1 MAGSPP
7 PPPPPPL
14 SGQWRAYA
22 LLALVMLLWAGNS
35 IVGRAVRADIP
46 PFTLALGRW
55 LIATLVVLPFA
66 LPNLRKDWRAARAGW
81 WWILVL
87 GFFGIVC
94 FNALIYS
101 GLHYTTATNALL
113 LQASIPAGV
122 LALDR
127 MLHGTRAKPIQLAG
141 VALSTL
147 GVLAIVLR
155 GDLASLARLQF
166 GRGDMLVLGGVV
178 AWSFYTVL
186 LRRRPDIS
194 GTSFLLLIF
203 ALGALVMAP
212 LSAFELAHGAS
223 VHWSWSVVAAYGYVG
238 LFPSVVAYI
247 IYNAA
252 TAKLGAGR
260 AGQAITL
267 MPLFGALLSVV
278 LLGEQLARYHVVG
291 MALILAG
298 IVLSA
303 LALRH
308 GDNRKSRVAPQPV
321 ES

>member
-1 MAGSPP
+1 
-7 PPPPPPL
+7 
-14 SGQWRAYA
+14 
-22 LLALVMLLWAGNS
+22 MLLWAGNS

-46 PFTLALGRW
+46 PFTLAFGRW
-55 LIATLVVLPFA
+55 LIATLVVLPFGLPSLMKDRRVA
-66 LPNLRKDWRAARAGW
+66 LAGW
-81 WWILVL
+81 PWIVVL

-94 FNALIYS
+94 FNALVYS

-127 MLHGTRAKPIQLAG
+127 LFHGTRAKPIQLAG

-147 GVLAIVLR
+147 GVAAIVAR

-166 GRGDMLVLGGVV
+166 GLGDMLVLGGVV
-178 AWSFYTVL
+178 AWSLYTVL
-186 LRRRPDIS
+186 LRRRPALS

-203 ALGALVMAP
+203 GLGTVLMAP
-212 LSAFELAHGAS
+212 LSAFELARGAS
-223 VHWSWSVVAAYGYVG
+223 VHWSWPIVAAYGYVG
-238 LFPSVVAYI
+238 VFPSVLAYI

-252 TAKLGAGR
+252 TAKLGAAR

-267 MPLFGALLSVV
+267 MPLFGALLSVT
-278 LLGEQLARYHVVG
+278 LLGEQLARYHFVG

-303 LALRH
+303 LALQH
-308 GDNRKSRVAPQPV
+308 GDIRKSPVAPQPV
-321 ES
+321 ER